1 MSMKHLELT
10 IYLITFLL
18 AACGGHQQQTMITDT
33 DRMLEENPQ
42 RALAVLDSLENLG
55 SLSDK
60 EQMHLVWNRAMAHQA
75 LGMSLAEDEQLPEAI
90 AHYRMDADKQ
100 ADSYLLEASYLKWTG
115 REVEAV
121 SAIDRGLAAITDPT
135 KRVQLLTAKADILE
149 HLRQYGKAAVVLKEA
164 LGHASPKHERALL
177 DYKIGVNLS
186 LTGNGQSERFFD
198 ESIRLATE
206 NGDTAMA
213 CEFLRNYADYLANN
227 GQYSRSNDMY
237 YQIGRMMPQLSGLSA
252 IQMAMAG
259 NYINLH
265 RLDSARIC
273 NERAIKSEA
282 ELEAQGYANIAR
294 RAVIEQERFLLDYT
308 SGKPASY
315 VDFARYCDSLTSD
328 MLMKENTST
337 RRLETKSRL
346 QAANY
351 ELRLGK
357 QRMGWMLSVAVL
369 LLAVGGVGGYLYYR
383 NRVQRMAEAED
394 RIDTLTRMLADAQT
408 VLAAE
413 TVEQELP
420 KTDDDAFFKKIL
432 LQQLGIIR
440 LVASMPTS
448 QNQAL
453 LKRISGISGGEIPT
467 HSLLVWSDLYPVIDR
482 LYDNFHTRL
491 MELYGDA
498 LTEKEVQI
506 CCLLCAG
513 FSTKEIGV
521 ITQQSDATIYVRKT
535 SIRKKVGAAE
545 GQDIVACVNS
555 IKG

>member
-1 MSMKHLELT
+1 MKHLKLT
-10 IYLITFLL
+10 ICLIAFLL
-18 AACGGHQQQTMITDT
+18 AACGNQQQKNMIADT
-33 DRMLEENPQ
+33 DWMLENNPQ
-42 RALAVLDSLENLG
+42 RALTILDSLENSS
-55 SLSDK
+55 SLNDK
-60 EQMHLVWNRAMAHQA
+60 ERMHLVWNRAKAHQA

-164 LGHASPKHERALL
+164 LDHAAPKNERALL
-177 DYKIGVNLS
+177 NYKIGVNLS

-237 YQIGRMMPQLSGLSA
+237 YQIGRMMPQMSGLSA

-535 SIRKKVGAAE
+535 SIRKKIGAAE

>member
-1 MSMKHLELT
+1 MRMKHLKLT
-10 IYLITFLL
+10 ICLIAFLL
-18 AACGGHQQQTMITDT
+18 AACGGHQQQSMITDT

-60 EQMHLVWNRAMAHQA
+60 EQMHLVWNRAKAHQA

-177 DYKIGVNLS
+177 NYKIGVNLS

-237 YQIGRMMPQLSGLSA
+237 YQIGRMMPQMSGLSA

-535 SIRKKVGAAE
+535 SIRKKIGAAE

>member
-1 MSMKHLELT
+1 MKHLKLT
-10 IYLITFLL
+10 ICLIAFLL
-18 AACGGHQQQTMITDT
+18 AACGNQQQKNMIADT
-33 DRMLEENPQ
+33 DWMLENNPQ
-42 RALAVLDSLENLG
+42 RALTILDSLENSS
-55 SLSDK
+55 SLNDK
-60 EQMHLVWNRAMAHQA
+60 ERMHLVWNRAKAHQA

-164 LGHASPKHERALL
+164 LDHAAPKNERALL
-177 DYKIGVNLS
+177 NYKIGVNLS

-237 YQIGRMMPQLSGLSA
+237 YQIGRMMPQMSGLSA

-453 LKRISGISGGEIPT
+453 LKRISGISSGEIPT

-535 SIRKKVGAAE
+535 SIRKKIGATE

>member
-1 MSMKHLELT
+1 MKHLKLT
-10 IYLITFLL
+10 ICLIAFLL
-18 AACGGHQQQTMITDT
+18 AACGNQQQKNMIADT
-33 DRMLEENPQ
+33 DWMLENNPQ
-42 RALAVLDSLENLG
+42 RALTILDSLETSS
-55 SLSDK
+55 SLNDK
-60 EQMHLVWNRAMAHQA
+60 ERMHLVWNRAKAHQA

-164 LGHASPKHERALL
+164 LDHAAPKNERALL
-177 DYKIGVNLS
+177 NYKIGVNLP

-237 YQIGRMMPQLSGLSA
+237 YQIGRMMPQMSGLSA

-535 SIRKKVGAAE
+535 SIRKKIGAAE